1 MSQNS
6 SADNAELP
14 VAPIQAAV
22 PAGAD
27 EESQLGNVP
36 PAALGELSGPPAQ
49 TAEPGELPGASPE
62 IAESAVPLK
71 PDGASS
77 EAAEPIAALDPA
89 GASADT
95 AEPPAGS
102 DNEMPRANEPPATT
116 VSLALSEPPQLVA
129 DEDPLAYEDML
140 ARMSLAVKPE
150 DFIEEV
156 WVREV
161 VDMTWEIERLRRQK
175 TGHLVSC
182 TPDGLA
188 ALLSSYF
195 CLENA
200 KTLSSDWA
208 WGKPEAVKYVKKILA
223 DAGMSI
229 DAVMGRAL
237 ALKIDE
243 FERIN
248 HMIMEIQAGRN
259 AELREIHRHRATL
272 GERLRR
278 AVGQV
283 EDAEFKVVEPDPDG
297 SPT

>member
-89 GASADT
+89 GA
-95 AEPPAGS
+95 
-102 DNEMPRANEPPATT
+102 EMPKTPQSNEPPAAIV

-195 CLENA
+195 GLENA

-272 GERLRR
+272 GERLRQ
-278 AVGQV
+278 AVQQV
-283 EDAEFKVVEPDPDG
+283 EDAEFQFVEPDPNA
-297 SPT
+297 SAK